1 MFNNDIDLQ
10 IKVGTC
16 WQIVTFV
23 SIFSNTCLQIKFP
36 HHLLWEALAP
46 ACLGQLL
53 MRSVCLYVLDTAIQ
67 TLLHVSKAQINKVDT
82 QPDE

>member
-53 MRSVCLYVLDTAIQ
+53 IPELYILFG
-67 TLLHVSKAQINKVDT
+67 LLASFF
-82 QPDE
+82 